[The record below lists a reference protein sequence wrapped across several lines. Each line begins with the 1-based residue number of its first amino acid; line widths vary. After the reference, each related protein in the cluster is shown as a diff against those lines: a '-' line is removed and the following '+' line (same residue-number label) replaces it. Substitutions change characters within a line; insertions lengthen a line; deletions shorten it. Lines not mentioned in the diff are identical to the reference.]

1 MPGEEEKVHQVNS
14 LAGELE
20 AIYHQAAWKLGL
32 SDSVLMVLYGIHDLG
47 DKCKLYDIC
56 MTSSLNK
63 QTINSAIRKLEQE
76 EILYL
81 EQETG
86 RTKRVCLTEKGR
98 GLLQQTA
105 GRLYEAER
113 NALRDWPEEEFAQY
127 LALMRKYNRCIR
139 TEIEKME
146 ERTL

>member
-1 MPGEEEKVHQVNS
+1 MPGNEEKVHQVNS
-14 LAGELE
+14 LSGELE

-32 SDSVLMVLYGIHDLG
+32 SDSVLNILYGIHDLG
-47 DKCKLYDIC
+47 DKCKLSDVC
-56 MTSSLNK
+56 MVSGLNK
-63 QTINSAIRKLEQE
+63 QTVNSAIRKLEQE

-98 GLLQQTA
+98 SLLSQTA
-105 GRLYEAER
+105 GKLYEAEC
-113 NALRDWPEEEFAQY
+113 NAFRDWPEEEFEQY

-139 TEIEKME
+139 AEIEKME